1 MKKILIAI
9 CAYMLT
15 LSTSVSADIGV
26 NVGVSGQM
34 GVFVAT
40 AKETETGPSI
50 TEKSNGSEHGAIGFA
65 SIFIEK
71 TLGDRFA
78 IGVDYVPAALETDTT
93 ESVRQDKTTAD
104 SATARTNKVQI
115 DFEELTT
122 LYVALNVTDNM
133 YIKAGMV
140 TVDVITNE
148 SLGTGSS
155 YGNTDLDGTQIGF
168 GINNEFGNGMFI
180 RAEGSYMTFD
190 GASLSSND
198 NKITLSN
205 LDGLSGK
212 LAIGRSF

>member
-1 MKKILIAI
+1 MRKFITAAFFVIF
-9 CAYMLT
+9 T
-15 LSTSVSADIGV
+15 VSQASAEVGI
-26 NVGVSGQM
+26 NVGISGNA
-34 GVFVAT
+34 GLFAAS
-40 AKETETGPSI
+40 AKEVADETH
-50 TEKSNGSEHGAIGFA
+50 KGSEHGEAA
-65 SIFIEK
+65 WPSIFIEK

-148 SLGTGSS
+148 SLGTGST

-212 LAIGRSF
+212 